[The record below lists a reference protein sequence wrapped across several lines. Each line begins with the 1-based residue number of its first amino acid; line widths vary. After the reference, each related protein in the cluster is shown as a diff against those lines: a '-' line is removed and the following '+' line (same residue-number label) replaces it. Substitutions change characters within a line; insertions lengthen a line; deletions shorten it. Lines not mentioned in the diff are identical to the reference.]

1 MTDTMGERIAH
12 HRGKA
17 ISQRELAEQVG
28 ISVSM
33 IRAIEQGKKRPSVP
47 TLQKIAAALD
57 VTINDLADTRFS
69 FPSTD
74 PDAGVVAIRRALT
87 PVNDLIDELDD
98 ETPMSLVEASRTVT
112 YAWGAYW
119 GGRYGLLSSI
129 LPSGL
134 AQVRATANAVAV
146 NETAA
151 ANEQLARM
159 YWVTGCT
166 LVHMGQPDPA
176 FMAIRNA
183 LDAAEKGNDEKLAA
197 TLRGSVAWQLLV
209 SGRYDESR
217 KVALRAA
224 ASVEPAG
231 DVSEDHLA
239 VYGSLLLQGA
249 TAAGRGQDAAEA
261 MSLAAEAGEVADRIG
276 HDTKWY
282 EANFGPSQVVMQ
294 SVDINVSTEQYSEAL
309 KVGRKMPNGA
319 TGLTPVSQAR
329 HLLDKAAAAAR
340 TGQYQLALD
349 MLLTAER
356 IGGEDWVKYQTLL
369 KQVVGELLHHDRQG
383 PLREFAQRVRVTA

>member
-1 MTDTMGERIAH
+1 MTDSIGERIKR

-17 ISQRELAEQVG
+17 ISQRELAEQTEL
-28 ISVSM
+28 SLSM
-33 IRAIEQGKKRPSVP
+33 VRAIEQGTKRPSVA

-87 PVNDLIDELDD
+87 PIDDLVDDIEGDE
-98 ETPMSLVEASRTVT
+98 PKSLVEATRTVS

-119 GGRYGLLSSI
+119 AGRYGLLSSI

-134 AQVRATANAVAV
+134 PEVRATAKNASGVDIAP
-146 NETAA
+146 

-176 FMAIRNA
+176 FMAIREA
-183 LDAAEKGNDEKLAA
+183 LNAAEKGNDELLAA

-209 SGRYDESR
+209 SGRYEESR
-217 KVALRAA
+217 RVALKAA
-224 ASVEPAG
+224 ASVEPFG

-239 VYGSLLLQGA
+239 VFGSLLLQGA
-249 TAAGRGQDAAEA
+249 TAAGREQNIGEA
-261 MSLAAEAGEVADRIG
+261 LSLSGEAGQVADRIG

-294 SVDINVSTEQYSEAL
+294 SVDINVSNERYSEAL
-309 KVGRKMPNGA
+309 KVGKRMPNGA

-340 TGQYQLALD
+340 TGQYQRALD

-369 KQVVGELLHHDRQG
+369 KQVVGELLHHDRQST
-383 PLREFAQRVRVTA
+383 LREFAHRAQVSA